1 MKGRVRYK
9 YPNPSPSDP
18 LRVMGDDGIIT
29 AITMDISVQ
38 SSRMEEK
45 GGCQG
50 SRVSIKIPVNCYIIP
65 VNVYVID
72 KGVNYLPDANGVTGI
87 KYTAD
92 GINGG
97 FHVIH

>member
-29 AITMDISVQ
+29 AITMDGCIQ
-38 SSRMEEK
+38 SSRTEEK
-45 GGCQG
+45 GGCFKQPY
-50 SRVSIKIPVNCYIIP
+50 SIKIPVNCYIIP
-65 VNVYVID
+65 VNVDVIN

-87 KYTAD
+87 KYAAD